1 MQLSQRSLGPL
12 GILSCAE
19 AFSEAGSSR
28 LKSAY
33 AAVTAGWFIQRYI
46 FFAISLTIGIATD
59 SSVAWGWQGGADAVV
74 EPVKLERVAAKPIEE
89 VIRSI
94 ETLSGFEVELVA
106 AEPLVQDP
114 VAFAFDPSGR
124 LLVIEMLDY
133 SEQDKESLGR
143 LRRLE
148 DTDHDGTMDRA
159 ETLLDHLSW
168 PTALALVEKGVLI
181 AAAPELYWLDT
192 EKFNG
197 QVGSVKPEVWATG
210 FGRSNVQG
218 LINSFRWGLDQ
229 RWHATSS
236 SNGGEL
242 RGLLT
247 IDALSIRMQDIA
259 IDTRTRKLGT
269 IPGGGQHGMDFNA
282 FGDKFVSSNS
292 DHFQQVIAW
301 QYPEWTA
308 QVLSRPLTLRRSMA
322 SDGPQAEVYR
332 ASPVEAWRTW
342 RTELRVTGK
351 VPGIVEGGGRAA
363 GYFTGATGV
372 VIYDGDQWGP
382 LEFPTALVADVGS
395 NLIHRKKMVRRGLWW
410 SGERADEKK
419 EFVRSSDIWFRPVQL
434 GDGPDGCLY
443 IADMAREVI
452 EHPASLPPMIK
463 GQLDLTSG
471 RDKGRIWRVKA
482 KDRPIR
488 RAPPNLDSLSSAEL
502 ASATGHA
509 NGWHRETAA
518 RLLYE
523 RNDANAIG
531 ALQNVV
537 LHSPLAEGRIQALAV
552 LGSYEN
558 GLNEALIVSALRDV
572 HPRVQQQIFWQL
584 GRKRISFKGQEYLSA
599 EIEKIAA
606 EGSLESQFWLAL
618 YMGQIATYQPELRQ
632 DPLYVQVVGNLVMK
646 QLNRDRQSE
655 LAYWPEYIL
664 AVEWCLGSQSLTMME
679 RLLAQ
684 DVAETSLFEPWIE
697 SLLFGAL
704 KHRPTTEVLDRFTEA
719 WKKFSHSDQADQAQL
734 AQRLIEALGRKF
746 SSATAWCR
754 ADADRAMQVW
764 LRNELLPRVEM
775 ALEKSRGIHPRD
787 LLGWEL
793 LERLPASERYGL
805 LEKALKYEVSP
816 IVQVAALKTMV
827 ANESSHFD
835 LILSQLDEFSPE
847 VYAVALETMAG
858 REMGAAKLLDAME
871 RNDVAAGTLPSE
883 IWLTLERLPDEKLAA
898 RGKKLHSGLLP
909 TVAWEEVA
917 AGYRKAW
924 EEKPDLE
931 NGRVVFRKLCSSCH
945 RIENEGTN
953 IGPPLASVIEKSNEQ
968 IALSVFQPNAEVDPR
983 YQMYQLVTDDGVV
996 HTGLMESS
1004 QGDVVMIRNAK
1015 AELERFER
1023 TEIEVLKASGKSLMP
1038 EGLLAQMKPEEF
1050 RDVIAFIREYAGR
1063 SQSSTKNSK
1072 E

>member
-1 MQLSQRSLGPL
+1 MLLLRSAFLSLVGIGWILVPSL
-12 GILSCAE
+12 
-19 AFSEAGSSR
+19 
-28 LKSAY
+28 SA
-33 AAVTAGWFIQRYI
+33 
-46 FFAISLTIGIATD
+46 
-59 SSVAWGWQGGADAVV
+59 WQASPAPKLD
-74 EPVKLERVAAKPIEE
+74 EIKLERVPAKPIDE
-89 VIRSI
+89 VIRN
-94 ETLSGFEVELVA
+94 LQALPGFEVELVA

-114 VAFAFDPSGR
+114 VAFTFDARGR

-148 DTDHDGTMDRA
+148 DTDHDGKMDRV

-168 PTALALVEKGVLI
+168 PTALALAQDGVLI
-181 AAAPELYWLDT
+181 AAAPDLYWLDAAKSGT
-192 EKFNG
+192 PSSEV
-197 QVGSVKPEVWATG
+197 QPQVWATG

-229 RWHATSS
+229 RWHATTS
-236 SNGGEL
+236 SNGGEI

-247 IDALSIRMQDIA
+247 IDALSVRLQDIA

-308 QVLSRPLTLRRSMA
+308 QVLSKPITLRRSMA
-322 SDGPQAEVYR
+322 LDGPQAEVYR

-372 VIYDGDQWGP
+372 VIYDGDQWGE
-382 LEFPTALVADVGS
+382 LEFPTAFVADVGS
-395 NLIHRKKMVRRGLWW
+395 NLIHRKKLVRRGLWW
-410 SGERADEKK
+410 FGERADEKT
-419 EFVRSSDIWFRPVQL
+419 EFLRSSDIWFRPVQM

-488 RAPPNLDSLSSAEL
+488 RSPPNLDQMSTAEL
-502 ASATGHA
+502 AAITGHP

-523 RNDANAIG
+523 RNDSAAIE
-531 ALQNVV
+531 ALRQVALKCELV
-537 LHSPLAEGRIQALAV
+537 EGRVQALAS

-558 GLNEALIVSALRDV
+558 GLDEKVIVAALQDP
-572 HPRVQQQIFWQL
+572 HPRVLQQIFWQL
-584 GRKRISFKGQEYLSA
+584 GRNKISYVDHAYLQNEISRIA
-599 EIEKIAA
+599 NT
-606 EGSLESQFWLAL
+606 GSLESQFWLAL
-618 YMGQIATYQPELRQ
+618 YLGQVAVSQPELRQ
-632 DPLYVQVVGNLVMK
+632 ESHYREWASALVLT
-646 QLNRDRQSE
+646 QLNQDRRIE
-655 LAYWPEYIL
+655 LANLPEYVL
-664 AVEWCLGSQSLTMME
+664 AVEWCLGGNALSMFETLM
-679 RLLAQ
+679 AQ
-684 DVAETSLFEPWIE
+684 KVNDSSVLEPWIE

-704 KHRPTTEVLDRFTEA
+704 KHVPTSDVLNTFSAA
-719 WKKFSHSDQADQAQL
+719 WTKCSQSDERDQVIL
-734 AQRLIEALGRKF
+734 AKWLIEALERKF
-746 SSATAWCR
+746 SSATTWCR
-754 ADADRAMQVW
+754 ADADRAMQTW
-764 LRNELLPRVEM
+764 LEGSLLPRVES
-775 ALEKSRGIHPRD
+775 ALNDSRGVLARD

-793 LERLPASERYGL
+793 LGRLPAEERFAL
-805 LEKALKYEVSP
+805 LQRALSDKVASV
-816 IVQVAALKTMV
+816 VQVTALKTMV
-827 ANESSHFD
+827 ANEASHFEF
-835 LILSQLDEFSPE
+835 ILSKLGELTPE
-847 VYAVALETMAG
+847 VYTVALETMAG
-858 REMGAAKLLDAME
+858 RELGAAKMLDAIE
-871 RNDVAAGTLPSE
+871 QNQLAAGTLPGE
-883 IWLTLERLPDEKLAA
+883 IWLTLERLPNESLAK
-898 RGKKLHSGLLP
+898 RGKKLHANLFP

-924 EEKPDLE
+924 DEKADLD
-931 NGRVVFRKLCSSCH
+931 NGRLVFRKLCGSCH
-945 RIENEGTN
+945 RIEDEGTH

-996 HTGLMESS
+996 HTGLMEAS
-1004 QGDVVMIRNAK
+1004 QGDVVVIRNAK
-1015 AELERFER
+1015 GELERFQRE
-1023 TEIEVLKASGKSLMP
+1023 EIEILKASGKSLMP
-1038 EGLLAQMKPEEF
+1038 EGLLSQMKPEEF
-1050 RDVIAFIREYAGR
+1050 RDVLAFIRQYAGR
-1063 SQSSTKNSK
+1063 NQSPVK

>member
-1 MQLSQRSLGPL
+1 MRL
-12 GILSCAE
+12 
-19 AFSEAGSSR
+19 
-28 LKSAY
+28 LKSAFLSL
-33 AAVTAGWFIQRYI
+33 VGIGWILVP
-46 FFAISLTIGIATD
+46 SL
-59 SSVAWGWQGGADAVV
+59 SAWQASPAPKID
-74 EPVKLERVAAKPIEE
+74 EIKLERVPAKPIDE
-89 VIRSI
+89 VIRN
-94 ETLSGFEVELVA
+94 LQALPGFEVELVA

-114 VAFAFDPSGR
+114 VAFTFDARGR

-148 DTDHDGTMDRA
+148 DTDHDGKMDRV

-168 PTALALVEKGVLI
+168 PTALALAQDGVLI
-181 AAAPELYWLDT
+181 AAAPDLYWLDVA
-192 EKFNG
+192 KNG
-197 QVGSVKPEVWATG
+197 APSSVVQPQVWATG

-229 RWHATSS
+229 RWHATTS
-236 SNGGEL
+236 SNGGDI

-247 IDALSIRMQDIA
+247 IDALPVRLQDIA

-308 QVLSRPLTLRRSMA
+308 QVLSKPLTLRRSIA
-322 SDGPQAEVYR
+322 LDGPQAEVYR

-351 VPGIVEGGGRAA
+351 VPGMVEGGGRAA

-372 VIYDGDQWGP
+372 VIYDGDQWGE
-382 LEFPTALVADVGS
+382 LEFPTAFVADVGS
-395 NLIHRKKMVRRGLWW
+395 NLIHRKKLVRRGLWW
-410 SGERADEKK
+410 FGERADEKT
-419 EFVRSSDIWFRPVQL
+419 EFLRSSDIWFRPVQM

-488 RAPPNLDSLSSAEL
+488 RSPPNLDQMSTAEL
-502 ASATGHA
+502 AAITGHP

-523 RNDANAIG
+523 RNDSAAIE
-531 ALQNVV
+531 ALRQVALKCELV
-537 LHSPLAEGRIQALAV
+537 EGRVQALAS

-558 GLNEALIVSALRDV
+558 GLDEKVIVAALQDL
-572 HPRVQQQIFWQL
+572 HPRVLQQIFWQL
-584 GRKRISFKGQEYLSA
+584 GRNKISYMDHAYLQNEISRIA
-599 EIEKIAA
+599 NT
-606 EGSLESQFWLAL
+606 GSLESQFWLAL
-618 YMGQIATYQPELRQ
+618 YLGQVAVSQPELRQ
-632 DPLYVQVVGNLVMK
+632 ESHYREWVSALVLT
-646 QLNRDRQSE
+646 QLNQDRRIE
-655 LAYWPEYIL
+655 LANLPEYVL
-664 AVEWCLGSQSLTMME
+664 AVEWCLGGNALSMFETLM
-679 RLLAQ
+679 AQ
-684 DVAETSLFEPWIE
+684 KVNDSSVLEPWIE

-704 KHRPTTEVLDRFTEA
+704 KHVPTSDVLNTFSAA
-719 WKKFSHSDQADQAQL
+719 WTKCSQSDERDQVIL
-734 AQRLIEALGRKF
+734 AKWLIEALERKF
-746 SSATAWCR
+746 SSATTWCR
-754 ADADRAMQVW
+754 ADADRAMQTW
-764 LRNELLPRVEM
+764 LEGSLLPRVES
-775 ALEKSRGIHPRD
+775 ALNDSRGVLARD

-793 LERLPASERYGL
+793 LGRLPAEERFAL
-805 LEKALKYEVSP
+805 LQRALSDKVAVV
-816 IVQVAALKTMV
+816 VQVTALKTMV
-827 ANESSHFD
+827 ANEASHFEF
-835 LILSQLDEFSPE
+835 ILSKLGELTPE
-847 VYAVALETMAG
+847 VYTVALETMAG
-858 REMGAAKLLDAME
+858 RELGAAKMLDAIE
-871 RNDVAAGTLPSE
+871 QNQVAAGTLPGE
-883 IWLTLERLPDEKLAA
+883 IWLTLERLPNESLAK
-898 RGKKLHSGLLP
+898 RGKKLHANLFP

-924 EEKPDLE
+924 DGKADLD
-931 NGRVVFRKLCSSCH
+931 NGRLVFRKLCGSCH
-945 RIENEGTN
+945 RIEDEGTH

-996 HTGLMESS
+996 HTGLMEAS
-1004 QGDVVMIRNAK
+1004 QGDVVVIRNAK
-1015 AELERFER
+1015 GELERFQRE
-1023 TEIEVLKASGKSLMP
+1023 EIEILKASGKSLMP
-1038 EGLLAQMKPEEF
+1038 EGLLSQMKPEEF
-1050 RDVIAFIREYAGR
+1050 RDVLAFIRQYAGR
-1063 SQSSTKNSK
+1063 NQSPAK